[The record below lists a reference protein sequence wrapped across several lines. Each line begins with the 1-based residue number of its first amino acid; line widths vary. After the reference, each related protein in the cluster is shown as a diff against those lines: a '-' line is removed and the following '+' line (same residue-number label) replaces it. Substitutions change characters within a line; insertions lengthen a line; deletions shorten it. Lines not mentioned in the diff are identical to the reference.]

1 MYSDTIWIPTVYVV
15 CQGGFMA
22 VCGHLEQRLGVRR
35 TVTLGCVLMTT
46 GVLLTYFTIQVT
58 RDAL

>member
-1 MYSDTIWIPTVYVV
+1 MYVV

-46 GVLLTYFTIQVT
+46 GVLLTYITIQVT
-58 RDAL
+58 IAES